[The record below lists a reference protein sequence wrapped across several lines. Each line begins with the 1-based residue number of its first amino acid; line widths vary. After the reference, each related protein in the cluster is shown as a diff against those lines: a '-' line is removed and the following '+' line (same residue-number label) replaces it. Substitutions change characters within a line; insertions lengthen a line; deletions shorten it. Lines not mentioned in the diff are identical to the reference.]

1 MGFFLSYPVEVLIPA
16 PAFEH
21 CCRKASMKTESG
33 ILPGKEKLPPSIPLC
48 SVLMCSFSHYFTV
61 LHIVAMHL
69 SPGDHCRNPGL
80 YLLPAGEWTLVL
92 GDSNKGE
99 RAALYHP
106 ISPARIWLGCLGH
119 RSGCG
124 SPTHSPPYTKDLG
137 LFTGF
142 DKVAVITPGRLLSP
156 AAQLLPVVHFVP
168 CFSADPCRRQFL
180 RLCRSRDSPNSL
192 QGIVQAAEIT
202 LVPLSVFRTQERFL
216 LHLAK
221 VMNGAAGR
229 SFQVNKFL
237 RALLKQPS

>member
-48 SVLMCSFSHYFTV
+48 SVLMCSFSLYFTV

-99 RAALYHP
+99 RAARYHP

-124 SPTHSPPYTKDLG
+124 SPTHSLHIQKTLDYLLVLTKRRSLLQGGCSALLLTSFLWCTLCPVFLQTLVEDNFWGCVDLG
-137 LFTGF
+137 T
-142 DKVAVITPGRLLSP
+142 LLI
-156 AAQLLPVVHFVP
+156 AFKA
-168 CFSADPCRRQFL
+168 
-180 RLCRSRDSPNSL
+180 
-192 QGIVQAAEIT
+192 
-202 LVPLSVFRTQERFL
+202 
-216 LHLAK
+216 
-221 VMNGAAGR
+221 
-229 SFQVNKFL
+229 
-237 RALLKQPS
+237 